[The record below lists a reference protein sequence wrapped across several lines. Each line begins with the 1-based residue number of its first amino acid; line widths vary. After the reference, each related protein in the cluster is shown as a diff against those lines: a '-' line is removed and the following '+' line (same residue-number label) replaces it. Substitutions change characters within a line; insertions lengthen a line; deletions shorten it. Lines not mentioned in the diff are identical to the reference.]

1 MPGRSSLA
9 STEGLE
15 CCRLGLNERNESVTH
30 LLDEY
35 RGLIFSP
42 ACTKLDVPPL
52 VGIPPFSTSGVS
64 MKSQYRCTLAFALA
78 ALLLNSLSCARDQEL
93 VGITVQPSAE
103 TFLSPD
109 AGPVNLRALGH
120 YIHPVVTKDIT
131 DQVTWVSNTPD
142 LVTVDA
148 TGQIAPVPT
157 ATCGGAL
164 VSATVQTNS
173 SAGNRSSSGAIV
185 TGLMVA
191 TVNNTAVPGC
201 PGFTGGTLPILTVT
215 IGGTGQGT
223 VTSFPTGLSCT
234 TTTQPC
240 SLAFATGTVITLTA
254 TPNGTSTFVGWA
266 PGCDSVSGNMCNL
279 TLNNNRTIGAVF
291 N

>member
-1 MPGRSSLA
+1 
-9 STEGLE
+9 
-15 CCRLGLNERNESVTH
+15 
-30 LLDEY
+30 
-35 RGLIFSP
+35 
-42 ACTKLDVPPL
+42 
-52 VGIPPFSTSGVS
+52 

-78 ALLLNSLSCARDQEL
+78 ALLLNSLSCARDQQL
-93 VGITVQPSAE
+93 VEITVQPSAE

-109 AGPVNLRALGH
+109 AASVNLRALGH

-148 TGQIAPVPT
+148 TGLLSPVPT

-191 TVNNTAVPGC
+191 TVNNTAVSGC

-215 IGGTGQGT
+215 IGSTSTPPGQGT
-223 VTSFPTGLSCT
+223 VTSSPTGLSCT

-254 TPNGTSTFVGWA
+254 TPNGTSTFAGWA
-266 PGCDSVSGNMCNL
+266 PGCDSVSGNMCIL
-279 TLNNNRTIGAVF
+279 TLNNNRTIGVAF